1 MNHLI
6 ALTTFCLLL
15 SIPAMAQDAPTPSPE
30 TLKQTENDLKQTEA
44 LKEKLTEETQALQK
58 DLNKTTQNL
67 LSLAD
72 RIGENEKNLT
82 RIEGQIARQQ
92 AERAEIETRLNTD
105 RGALSALI
113 MALKRMDDV
122 PRDVLML
129 KPGAPLETAQ
139 SALLLETILPRLY
152 ERANSLKTD
161 LARLDE
167 LIKNLARD
175 KQNAEKTALQL
186 AEEQKKMTALL
197 SDREKAYRRTAGDLK
212 TQTQTARRLASEA
225 QTLKDLIGRI
235 EQNRQKQENLSR
247 QNASL
252 SRLKTAPPP
261 KMGAGRLP
269 VSGTIKVGFE
279 QTDDIGAQSQGL
291 TLDARPG
298 ALVVSPLGGVVRYTG
313 EFMNYG
319 PMVIIEH
326 QKDYHSLI
334 AGLGKI
340 DTVVGQSVL
349 AGEPVGRLGNS
360 GFPSLYYELRHNG
373 QPVNP
378 GRILKY

>member
-1 MNHLI
+1 
-6 ALTTFCLLL
+6 
-15 SIPAMAQDAPTPSPE
+15 
-30 TLKQTENDLKQTEA
+30 
-44 LKEKLTEETQALQK
+44 
-58 DLNKTTQNL
+58 
-67 LSLAD
+67 
-72 RIGENEKNLT
+72 
-82 RIEGQIARQQ
+82 
-92 AERAEIETRLNTD
+92 
-105 RGALSALI
+105 
-113 MALKRMDDV
+113 MALKRMDDG
-122 PRDVLML
+122 PRDILIL

-152 ERANSLKTD
+152 QRANSLKTD

-175 KQNAEKTALQL
+175 KRDAEKTALQL

-252 SRLKTAPPP
+252 SRLKTTPPP

-269 VSGTIKVGFE
+269 VSGTIKVGFG

-349 AGEPVGRLGNS
+349 AGEPVGRLVNS